1 MSTSIPARQQRELW
15 RLRLGRILSAPTMKN
30 RTVGKVGHVQQP
42 QAAAAAPRKP
52 APTVIATG
60 AKPPPGSTAHAALHE
75 AAHAT
80 VLSRGGVSFKDVRLF
95 ETRGEVAGIDTPSDA
110 KGLECVVLSALAGG
124 AAANEVDFC
133 YPGASLVVHGA
144 SGDFRQAVEWINT
157 LCRDHKFEEREPLIR
172 HGLSPLAIF
181 EERAFRFVGTHQRAI
196 YLVAN
201 ELLAR
206 KKLTSSEVAE
216 IISPILAEHQ

>member
-1 MSTSIPARQQRELW
+1 MNASTKTVNRKKPIQPAR
-15 RLRLGRILSAPTMKN
+15 
-30 RTVGKVGHVQQP
+30 
-42 QAAAAAPRKP
+42 AATPRAPRRS
-52 APTVIATG
+52 APTVIAIG
-60 AKPPPGSTAHAALHE
+60 AKPAPGSAAHAALHE

-144 SGDFRQAVEWINT
+144 AGDFRQAVEWINT
-157 LCRDHKFEEREPLIR
+157 LCRDHKFEESEPLIR
-172 HGLSPLAIF
+172 HGLAPLAIF
-181 EERAFRFVGTHQRAI
+181 EERAHTFVRAHQRQI

-201 ELLAR
+201 ELMAR
-206 KKLTSSEVAE
+206 KKLTSAEVSELVA
-216 IISPILAEHQ
+216 

>member
-1 MSTSIPARQQRELW
+1 MSTSIRARQQCISGLW
-15 RLRLGRILSAPTMKN
+15 RQRLGRILPAPGMKTRPVPRVN
-30 RTVGKVGHVQQP
+30 GQALPAKLR
-42 QAAAAAPRKP
+42 AAATRKP
-52 APTVIATG
+52 APEVIATG
-60 AKPPPGSTAHAALHE
+60 AKPAPGSAAHAALHE

-144 SGDFRQAVEWINT
+144 AGDFRQAVEWINT
-157 LCRDHKFEEREPLIR
+157 LCRDHGFAEREPLIR

-181 EERAFRFVGTHQRAI
+181 EERAHAYVHTHQREI
-196 YLVAN
+196 YLLAN

-206 KKLTSSEVAE
+206 RKLTAAEVSA
-216 IISPILAEHQ
+216 LVV

>member
-1 MSTSIPARQQRELW
+1 MNASTKTVKRKKPIRPAR
-15 RLRLGRILSAPTMKN
+15 
-30 RTVGKVGHVQQP
+30 
-42 QAAAAAPRKP
+42 AATPRAPRKP
-52 APTVIATG
+52 APTVIAIG
-60 AKPPPGSTAHAALHE
+60 AKPAPDSAAHAALHE

-124 AAANEVDFC
+124 AAANEIDFC
-133 YPGASLVVHGA
+133 YPGASLVVQGA
-144 SGDFRQAVEWINT
+144 AGDFRQAVEWINT
-157 LCRDHKFEEREPLIR
+157 LCRDHDFEAREPLTR

-181 EERAFRFVGTHQRAI
+181 EERAHSFVRAHQRQI
-196 YLVAN
+196 YRVAN

-206 KKLTSSEVAE
+206 RKLTSTEVAE
-216 IISPILAEHQ
+216 LVT